1 MTVPIGLRALVLA
14 LLLAFVALG
23 GAAAQNPFGTKPGAT
38 PAPPPAASA
47 APAAPPSLF
56 SRAVRQITI
65 WQRQLNETLAAE
77 IRAYKETGSL
87 TPVFAILLISFLY
100 GVFHA
105 IGPGHGKVVTASY
118 FAANR
123 AKVIEGFTLSF
134 MISTVQAISAIVIV
148 GGLALIF
155 GFGPTRVVQNVT
167 YVEAASDVL
176 IVAVGLWIA
185 FAGLTGR
192 THNHDH
198 GHGHGDDHGHDHA
211 HHGHGDAHY
220 GHDHHGHRHG
230 PGHAH
235 AAAPRRRSRV
245 WTMTG
250 AAIASGIRPC
260 TGAILVLLFTLAQ
273 GIFFVGVLGAFVM
286 SLGVFL
292 MLALLSIATIYIR
305 RAVASTGHARPG
317 LAAFAHRAAGTLG
330 GLVIAAFGI
339 LLLFGSL
346 ERLGFVL

>member
-1 MTVPIGLRALVLA
+1 MTVPTGLRALVLA

-23 GAAAQNPFGTKPGAT
+23 SAAAQSPFGTKPGAT

-148 GGLALIF
+148 GGLALVF

-176 IVAVGLWIA
+176 IVLVGLWIA

-198 GHGHGDDHGHDHA
+198 GHEHGHGHDHA
-211 HHGHGDAHY
+211 HDAH
-220 GHDHHGHRHG
+220 GRDHHGHA
-230 PGHAH
+230 HAH
-235 AAAPRRRSRV
+235 AAAAARPRRSRL
-245 WTMTG
+245 WTMFG
-250 AAIASGIRPC
+250 AAFASGIRPC

-305 RAVASTGHARPG
+305 RAVASTGHSRPG

-330 GLVIAAFGI
+330 GLLIAAFGI
-339 LLLFGSL
+339 LLFFGSL
-346 ERLGFVL
+346 ERLGVIL